1 MNLRCFQH
9 TPYLTLLFGMFVLE
23 AGRQRKGTQAGEGRG
38 VWAGYANTGPICGR
52 EFRASA

>member
-9 TPYLTLLFGMFVLE
+9 MPYLTLLFGMFVLE

-38 VWAGYANTGPICGR
+38 VWAGYADTGPICGR